1 MPSYYKETQY
11 KKKLNERIQLK
22 VTKKKVTIVI
32 SEDLCIYVPSQRDY
46 TLNLLG
52 LISAYAVGQ
61 WIPVHIDMSNC
72 QRVTAAASVM
82 LFAEISRAR
91 IATENDDIITLSLP
105 EEGQGCRTALNNIG
119 WIYAASISY
128 RKINTLFEH
137 DAIFQSGNNPGKATA
152 SVYKQLVDSGVPL
165 TAPEVKK
172 FTKGVTEAMLNVNH
186 HAYDNE
192 KDPLNGIGRR
202 WWQLCLVRTDDNG
215 KPTKLLFI
223 IYDLGQ
229 GILRSL
235 PKKVGESNLDQIGR
249 AMTYGVTRTKEP
261 DRGKGS
267 EDMLDAAEIKDNSV
281 LYIGTNNVTYTK
293 MYDMPPLIEAC
304 GIPFFGTIVEW
315 QINL

>member
-1 MPSYYKETQY
+1 M
-11 KKKLNERIQLK
+11 NERIQLK
-22 VTKKKVTIVI
+22 VTKKKVKIVI
-32 SEDLCIYVPSQRDY
+32 SENLCIYEPSQRDY

-52 LISAYAVGQ
+52 LISAYAVGK

-91 IATENDDIITLSLP
+91 IATENDDIVTLDFP
-105 EEGQGCRTALNNIG
+105 EKGQSCRTALNNIG
-119 WIYAASISY
+119 WIHAASISY

-192 KDPLNGIGRR
+192 KEPLNGIGRR
-202 WWQLCLVRTDDNG
+202 WWQLCLVRTDEND

-249 AMTYGVTRTKEP
+249 AMTYGVTRTKES

-281 LYIGTNNVTYTK
+281 LYIGTNSVTYTK
-293 MYDMPPLIEAC
+293 MYDMAPIIEPC
-304 GIPFFGTIVEW
+304 SIPFFGTIVEW